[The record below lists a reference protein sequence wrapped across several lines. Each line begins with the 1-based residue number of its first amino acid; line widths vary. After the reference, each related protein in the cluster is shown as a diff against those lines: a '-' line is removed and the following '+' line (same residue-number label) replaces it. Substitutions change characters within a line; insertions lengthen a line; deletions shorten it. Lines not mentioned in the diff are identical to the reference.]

1 MQKILGYLDEERGN
15 EMHILLVQLY
25 ISSSLYNLA
34 KILKMKYNLVENLV
48 FYTPNQKHLLL
59 KRLAGA

>member
-25 ISSSLYNLA
+25 ICSSLYNLA
-34 KILKMKYNLVENLV
+34 KIL
-48 FYTPNQKHLLL
+48 
-59 KRLAGA
+59 